1 MNKNCNFSIKP
12 RLKGIILVPP
22 FFSIAVIG
30 SSRCS
35 DVWWRQLFWSQVES
49 HWSRFVSKL
58 LTHNGTF
65 LRAESCIFLRETE
78 DNLNWKDKIIHPL
91 SVRFL
96 SDFLLW
102 SLSLSD
108 RDERIETRY
117 KKVMYTYEYLFC
129 TEKSQIEP
137 LSLEPQSQ
145 VWLERLI
152 KSSIIVTIW
161 PEKVK

>member
-22 FFSIAVIG
+22 FFFSIAVIG

-117 KKVMYTYEYLFC
+117 KTYVHVWISFLYWKKSNWTSESGA
-129 TEKSQIEP
+129 TESG
-137 LSLEPQSQ
+137 
-145 VWLERLI
+145 LI
-152 KSSIIVTIW
+152 GKTN
-161 PEKVK
+161 